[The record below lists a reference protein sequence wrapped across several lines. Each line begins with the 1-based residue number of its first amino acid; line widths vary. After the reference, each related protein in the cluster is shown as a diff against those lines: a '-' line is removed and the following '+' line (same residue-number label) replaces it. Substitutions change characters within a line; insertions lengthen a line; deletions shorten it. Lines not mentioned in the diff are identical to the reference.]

1 MLPGEYRRGVDLAGA
16 KMQVGRT
23 HHIDASEPD
32 EAGMHEY
39 HYEYDIYRFVDEAA
53 CFVARSYTDQ
63 PTEAHFLGVQVDG
76 RDRLM
81 TDADLAHPLC
91 LAAQDYLRGEG
102 KVELNWLSGRGNG
115 YEAVPFRVGT

>member
-1 MLPGEYRRGVDLAGA
+1 
-16 KMQVGRT
+16 MQVERT

-32 EAGMHEY
+32 DAGMHEY
-39 HYEYDIYRFVDEAA
+39 HYEYDIYRFVDETA

-76 RDRLM
+76 RDRLL

-102 KVELNWLSGRGNG
+102 KIELNWLSGRGNG